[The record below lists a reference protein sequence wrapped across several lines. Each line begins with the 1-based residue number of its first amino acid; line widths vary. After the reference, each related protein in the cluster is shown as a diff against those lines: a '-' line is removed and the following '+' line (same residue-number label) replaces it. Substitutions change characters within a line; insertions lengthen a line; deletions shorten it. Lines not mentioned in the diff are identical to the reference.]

1 MSEKR
6 LKAFMHGLNSLRSI
20 ATKVGLFLAVGS
32 PNANNRGFVH
42 LTEML
47 ILGVKWMRL
56 GENHINSC
64 SPPSAKAQNMTP
76 RIESCDLTLTFA
88 ERNRDHFATS
98 AKNSYFTNSD
108 LDKSTTAPRCGKSG
122 DLYLT
127 GVYVIGVLL
136 GVHLT
141 GMHLMGD
148 TLHRHAPDRHAPHRH
163 MSYRRAS
170 YGRVSYGHILH
181 GHASHRRISH
191 GHMLSAEE
199 RKVD

>member
-32 PNANNRGFVH
+32 PNANNCGFVH

-76 RIESCDLTLTFA
+76 RIESCDLTLTFTVDCP
-88 ERNRDHFATS
+88 EPLRQEETWS
-98 AKNSYFTNSD
+98 
-108 LDKSTTAPRCGKSG
+108 RCGRWI
-122 DLYLT
+122 LC
-127 GVYVIGVLL
+127 VYNS
-136 GVHLT
+136 
-141 GMHLMGD
+141 LM
-148 TLHRHAPDRHAPHRH
+148 
-163 MSYRRAS
+163 
-170 YGRVSYGHILH
+170 
-181 GHASHRRISH
+181 
-191 GHMLSAEE
+191 
-199 RKVD
+199 